1 MTNAAL
7 HHSTDHD
14 GRAAGS
20 RHGRRLSQSR
30 RHFIRHYFEMV
41 AVMFAGM
48 AVLGVPAGWALGSVG
63 SSWSELT
70 EDSPAIMLLLMAT
83 TMTVPM
89 VGWMRYR
96 GHGWRANTEM
106 AASMV
111 LPTLAAI
118 GLLAIDVMTVG
129 TVLVGEHIAML
140 LGMLAAMLLH
150 PEEYKHHHGRG
161 HATLHPPSAT
171 A

>member
-1 MTNAAL
+1 MTNATF
-7 HHSTDHD
+7 HHSADHD
-14 GRAAGS
+14 ARAAGS
-20 RHGRRLSQSR
+20 RRGRWTSQST

-41 AVMFAGM
+41 VVMFAGM
-48 AVLGVPAGWALGSVG
+48 AVLGAPAGWALGAVG

-70 EDSPAIMLLLMAT
+70 DHSPALMLLLMAT

-118 GLLAIDVMTVG
+118 GLLAVG
-129 TVLVGEHIAML
+129 TDIGTLLVGEHIAML
-140 LGMLAAMLLH
+140 LGMLAAMLLR
-150 PEEYKHHHGRG
+150 PEEYTHYHGHG
-161 HATLHPPSAT
+161 QVTVHPQSAT